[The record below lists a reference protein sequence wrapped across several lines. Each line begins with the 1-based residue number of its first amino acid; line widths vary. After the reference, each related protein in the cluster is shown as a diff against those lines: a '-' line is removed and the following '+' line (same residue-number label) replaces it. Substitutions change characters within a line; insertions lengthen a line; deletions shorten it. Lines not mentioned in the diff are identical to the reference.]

1 MPKPMDEKTKEKL
14 RKAGLYIQD
23 RIGDLELERQG
34 IVLRMLRGES
44 REENRKRC
52 HEIRREILR
61 IKRRNLEE
69 WIMNNCPHPEL
80 LEKDKEELERHRL
93 GCLERGSGL
102 VNGRGFLRHTK
113 HQRD

>member
-34 IVLRMLRGES
+34 VILRILRGES
-44 REENRKRC
+44 KEENKRRC
-52 HEIRREILR
+52 SEITKEILR
-61 IKRRNLEE
+61 IKRRNLEK

-80 LEKDKEELERHRL
+80 LEKNKEVLERTAWAAWNEEV
-93 GCLERGSGL
+93 GW
-102 VNGRGFLRHTK
+102 
-113 HQRD
+113 